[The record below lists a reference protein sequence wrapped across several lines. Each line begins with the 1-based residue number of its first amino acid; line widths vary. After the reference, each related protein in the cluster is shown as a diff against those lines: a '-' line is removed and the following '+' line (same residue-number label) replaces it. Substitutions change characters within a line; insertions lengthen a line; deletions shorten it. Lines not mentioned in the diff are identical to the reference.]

1 MNARIEQEI
10 LSLIEAK
17 AETQPTAM
25 EFELAYQARV
35 AIDRIRF
42 AIQHTEQTSQTNNTR
57 ELTMQLLDALERLES
72 SERRFQS
79 RSRRA
84 PLTTSRIPTGN
95 GIGKGAY
102 DTDGHAAHHK

>member
-57 ELTMQLLDALERLES
+57 ELTMQLLDALERLDS
-72 SERRFQS
+72 AERRFQS
-79 RSRRA
+79 RSRRP
-84 PLTTSRIPTGN
+84 PLTRAGRPSAN
-95 GIGKGAY
+95 GMGKVAY
-102 DTDGHAAHHK
+102 DTNGHAA